1 MTPKVSVVVPVYNV
15 QEYIEKCLD
24 SLSLNNPEIE
34 VILVNDGSTD
44 GSKDICRRYA
54 AKHNMVRVVDKPN
67 GGLSDARNAGVA
79 VAQGMWIYFLDGDD
93 WLVPKAVETL
103 LAYAEAHG
111 CDIVQGGFYYA
122 FVNHCD
128 TDFPKSMPDQLLSR
142 FEAMEHLVNN
152 DIIKNFAWGK
162 LYRSKFVKRLH
173 FPVGRY
179 FEDVYWQ
186 YNMIELCDSYGIVS
200 QPLYY
205 YRQREQSISGSF
217 SAKGLDLLIGQH
229 QRLDFISTHYP
240 ELLSDA
246 FRTLWRAALC
256 HKQMSAKS
264 TASVQRAYEEFW
276 KQEIVA
282 TYGSYDTSSWSR
294 GDRRA
299 YYLSVKYPM
308 LHIIYDLLTRIGN
321 RLF

>member
-1 MTPKVSVVVPVYNV
+1 V
-15 QEYIEKCLD
+15 
-24 SLSLNNPEIE
+24 
-34 VILVNDGSTD
+34 
-44 GSKDICRRYA
+44 
-54 AKHNMVRVVDKPN
+54 AKGQWV
-67 GGLSDARNAGVA
+67 
-79 VAQGMWIYFLDGDD
+79 YFLDGDD
-93 WLVPKAVETL
+93 WLAPKAVETL

-111 CDIVQGGFYYA
+111 CDIVQGNFYYA
-122 FVNHCD
+122 FADHCD
-128 TDFPKSMPDQLLSR
+128 TDFPESLQNPLYSR
-142 FEAMEHLVNN
+142 TDAMAQLVNN
-152 DIIKNFAWGK
+152 NIIKNFAWGK
-162 LYRSKFVKRLH
+162 LYRTNFVKTH
-173 FPVGRY
+173 PFEVGKY

-186 YNMIELCDSYGIVS
+186 YKMIDMCSSYGVVS

-205 YRQREQSISGSF
+205 YRQREQSISGTF
-217 SAKGLDLLIGQH
+217 SAKGLDLLIGQR
-229 QRLDFISTHYP
+229 QRLDFIRTRYP

-276 KQEIVA
+276 EQEIVA

-294 GDRRA
+294 VDRRA
-299 YYLSVKYPM
+299 YYLSVKYPK